1 MKLVSLASHFPDQSF
16 TQEEC
21 LAEMRR
27 APFWN
32 NLRDRSR
39 QILENVFG
47 SDTGIKK
54 RHFAIDDLREVWG
67 RNAEE
72 LNHHYEA
79 TAPVIGAGAVL
90 KALNKAGL
98 EADDIDVLLVSSCT
112 GYLCPGISGYVA
124 ERLGCKE
131 TIHTQDVT
139 GHGCGAAIPL
149 TQIAHGYTK
158 MMPGACV
165 VTLSLEICS
174 AAFYVSD
181 EPDVLIS
188 TCLFGDGAAA
198 SVWSS
203 DSGEYE
209 VSGYRSLLIPSDREK
224 IRFVNS
230 GGKLKN
236 QLHKSVPNMSA
247 GAVSRL
253 YESSSRPPKVISHG
267 GGRDVIL
274 ALEKGLGLGELK
286 EAREVLSEYGNLSSP
301 SVMVALERYLDG
313 DASEDN
319 LWLTS
324 FGAGFSAHAMEL
336 KKST

>member
-1 MKLVSLASHFPDQSF
+1 M
-16 TQEEC
+16 
-21 LAEMRR
+21 
-27 APFWN
+27 
-32 NLRDRSR
+32 
-39 QILENVFG
+39 
-47 SDTGIKK
+47 
-54 RHFAIDDLREVWG
+54 
-67 RNAEE
+67 
-72 LNHHYEA
+72 
-79 TAPVIGAGAVL
+79 
-90 KALNKAGL
+90 
-98 EADDIDVLLVSSCT
+98 
-112 GYLCPGISGYVA
+112 
-124 ERLGCKE
+124 
-131 TIHTQDVT
+131 
-139 GHGCGAAIPL
+139 
-149 TQIAHGYTK
+149 
-158 MMPGACV
+158 
-165 VTLSLEICS
+165 
-174 AAFYVSD
+174 
-181 EPDVLIS
+181 
-188 TCLFGDGAAA
+188 
-198 SVWSS
+198 
-203 DSGEYE
+203 
-209 VSGYRSLLIPSDREK
+209 
-224 IRFVNS
+224 NS